1 MNFLNT
7 KNESPNYDFTL
18 TKVKYLINSTF
29 LNPINISLMWK
40 FIDHLNDRFK
50 QLSVNIPI
58 LNDLHWK

>member
-29 LNPINISLMWK
+29 LNPINISLM
-40 FIDHLNDRFK
+40 
-50 QLSVNIPI
+50 
-58 LNDLHWK
+58 